1 MNNHDELQS
10 LEHWPMDAETQADKF
25 NACYN
30 FMNIMGWDVKEIVF
44 NDDSKSRYG
53 YDFLD

>member
-1 MNNHDELQS
+1 
-10 LEHWPMDAETQADKF
+10 MDAETQADKF

>member
-1 MNNHDELQS
+1 MPNHNELED
-10 LEHWPMDAETQADKF
+10 LAYKPAETQADKF

-30 FMNIMGWDVKEIVF
+30 FMNLMGWGVKEIVF

-53 YDFLD
+53 YDFMD